1 MARAGSADPDK
12 VLAALPGV
20 RLDGVTGRLSY
31 PPGSRIPIKPVAVVA
46 IDGGKRHLV
55 ATLAPTG
62 VPPP

>member
-1 MARAGSADPDK
+1 VARAGSADPDK

-20 RLDGVTGRLSY
+20 RIDGVTGTLGY
-31 PPGSRIPIKPVAVVA
+31 PSGSRIPIKPVAVVA

-55 ATLAPTG
+55 TTLAPTS